1 MDKTKALEIVRD
13 SIPIE
18 QKTPYDEILAKAA
31 ALVEVKT
38 RGFTYP
44 AGISEV
50 KDDISE
56 YLNEFGIEKEDWL
69 NAKKELLR
77 SETDSLTKWLAPE
90 LVRLGHYKKQT
101 TSQKTTKKAKSKK
114 LKLLKLKAK
123 AAKAK
128 LEILKLKN

>member
-1 MDKTKALEIVRD
+1 MDKNKALEIVRD

-18 QKTPYDEILAKAA
+18 QKTHYDEVLAKAV

-44 AGISEV
+44 AGISDE

-56 YLNEFGIEKEDWL
+56 YLSEFGIEKENWL
-69 NAKKELLR
+69 SAGKTLVR
-77 SETDSLTKWLAPE
+77 SETDSLTQWLAPE
-90 LVRLGHYKKQT
+90 LVTLGHYKKQT
-101 TSQKTTKKAKSKK
+101 TRHKSTKTVKSKK

-128 LEILKLKN
+128 LELLKL